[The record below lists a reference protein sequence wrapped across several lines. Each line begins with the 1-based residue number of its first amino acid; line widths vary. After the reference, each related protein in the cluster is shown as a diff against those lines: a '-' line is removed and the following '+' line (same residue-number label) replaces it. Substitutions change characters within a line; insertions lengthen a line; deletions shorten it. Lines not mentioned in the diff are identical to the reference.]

1 MKVYL
6 SKVGNK
12 DIKGK
17 IFSILF
23 EVPIK
28 LIDLYNLKNYMG
40 EEDYFHFIK
49 DNIVVES
56 SPEKI
61 ESLKKY
67 NLGMS
72 KVFIYIMFDRKFNH
86 KHLPIK
92 IPTYSSIIRNKF
104 YLFLYPKQ
112 THVSYYEY
120 YIKVKKIGKEQ
131 EKRILLKL
139 LKHIITSR
147 IHSNYES
154 IPVNEFNHG
163 YRIINRFYITWKL
176 GLLKC

>member
-28 LIDLYNLKNYMG
+28 LIDLHNLKNYMG
-40 EEDYFHFIK
+40 EEDYFNFIK

-67 NLGMS
+67 NLGIS
-72 KVFIYIMFDRKFNH
+72 KVFIYIMFDGRFNH

-112 THVSYYEY
+112 THVSDYEY

-154 IPVNEFNHG
+154 ISVNEFNHG